1 MNMGQITQ
9 GMRADALQ
17 LEQGQNINVAQLMES
32 GVSFADIM
40 LLILQNTQSIAN
52 GQGIPTSVM
61 PQMNAETDG
70 QLTEQ
75 FTDGQLDEMIY
86 QNDMMFMPD
95 MKNIISNIQD
105 YKNESDKEIVDFS
118 NMQNDVGNLI
128 DSDTKQDIRNFDDV
142 QNNSDTWQNVRN
154 FDGVQNNSDT
164 RQNVRNFDDVQ
175 NNSDKKLNIRNFDEV
190 QNYPDNADN
199 SISRDFPF
207 AENIPVWSVSNDISD
222 DNTAMMQVNSIAD
235 KLSDVLDLVSPEFT
249 QASEKNSSLIN
260 NNFVIDLLSQL
271 KTEREVKDSFDMSES
286 MIKIDPMQL
295 AGLLDYISTGN
306 DIPQA
311 MDIPDSH
318 MFEKIENLTSVKASA
333 DSLTFD
339 PQEMIKNGEME
350 IVSYIPAQKN
360 SESSQQQSQKND
372 ENTIDLARTM
382 KSVKENVK
390 AENNDD
396 TAKFSEIS
404 ASVTVSNPDELA
416 QRKDISFERAF
427 AELEMNKA
435 KYGSADEQL
444 YKGIS
449 DNLQKGRSEFTVKLR
464 PEGLGEILVKLVSN
478 EGGKAVLTMV
488 ASSEKT
494 AELLNRDLASLQ
506 TSLNQH
512 NVEIENNSVKVD
524 ETVMNSQTAFDQY
537 NERQQDEAY
546 QQQHFRQLKKKIGD
560 ISDRNISFD
569 SETEPITASVA
580 DSALNITI

>member
-164 RQNVRNFDDVQ
+164 RQDVRNFDDVQ

-260 NNFVIDLLSQL
+260 SNFVIDLLSQL